1 MYIYEMKTW
10 ALFCILLV
18 LVLPCACQINTNKK
32 DRQAKALSTHIG
44 EKFQLDNIVDSSG
57 RLITLNLSLSDITI
71 IDLWFNTC
79 PPCIAEMTQF
89 ALLLPGKEKKIN
101 VISLSI
107 NNFPLWKKT
116 LEEHGGRFSFLA
128 SSIPNWQ
135 HYNLRSAAE
144 VKQQVPA
151 DRLDELRDKYDVEL
165 FPAYFVLDKN
175 GIILSRP
182 ASAVKFISEYK

>member
-1 MYIYEMKTW
+1 MKTW
-10 ALFCILLV
+10 VLFCISLILMLHSV
-18 LVLPCACQINTNKK
+18 CQSNASKK
-32 DRQAKALSTHIG
+32 NDRQAKALLTHIG

-57 RLITLNLSLSDITI
+57 NPVTLDLSGSDITI
-71 IDLWFNTC
+71 IDFWFNTC
-79 PPCIAEMTQF
+79 PPCIEEMMQF
-89 ALLLPGKEKKIN
+89 ASLLPGKETKIN
-101 VISLSI
+101 VISLSV

-116 LEEHGGRFSFLA
+116 LDEHSGRFSFLA
-128 SSIPNWQ
+128 TSFSNWQ
-135 HYNLRSAAE
+135 HYNLRSAQE

-151 DRLDELRDKYDVEL
+151 DRLEELRDKYGVEL

>member
-1 MYIYEMKTW
+1 MKTCL
-10 ALFCILLV
+10 LFCISLLI
-18 LVLPCACQINTNKK
+18 VLPSVCQSNANRKN
-32 DRQAKALSTHIG
+32 DRKAKMISTHIG
-44 EKFQLDNIVDSSG
+44 EKFQLDNIADSSG
-57 RLITLNLSLSDITI
+57 KPVTLDLSGSDITI

-89 ALLLPGKEKKIN
+89 ASLLPGKEKKIN
-101 VISLSI
+101 VISISI

-116 LEEHGGRFSFLA
+116 LDEHSGRFSFLGT
-128 SSIPNWQ
+128 SFPNWQ
-135 HYNLRSAAE
+135 HYNLRSSQE

-182 ASAVKFISEYK
+182 ASAVKFISDYK

>member
-1 MYIYEMKTW
+1 MKTW
-10 ALFCILLV
+10 LLFCISWLI
-18 LVLPCACQINTNKK
+18 VLPSVCQSTATGKN
-32 DRQAKALSTHIG
+32 DRKAKMISTHIG

-57 RLITLNLSLSDITI
+57 NPVTLDLSGSDIAI

-79 PPCIAEMTQF
+79 PPCIAEMIQF
-89 ALLLPGKEKKIN
+89 SRLLPGKEGKIT

-116 LEEHGGRFSFLA
+116 LSEHSGRFSFLA
-128 SSIPNWQ
+128 NTLPNWK

-144 VKQQVPA
+144 VKQQISA
-151 DRLDELRDKYDVEL
+151 DRLEELRTKYDVEL
-165 FPAYFVLDKN
+165 FPAYFVVDKN

-182 ASAVKFISEYK
+182 TSAVTFISEYK